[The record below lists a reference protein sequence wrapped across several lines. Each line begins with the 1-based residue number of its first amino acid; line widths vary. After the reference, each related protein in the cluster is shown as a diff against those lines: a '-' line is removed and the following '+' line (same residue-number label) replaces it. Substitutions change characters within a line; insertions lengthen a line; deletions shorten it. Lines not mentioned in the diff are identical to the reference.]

1 MSIELLLLMI
11 LAGLTLLAYMVALN
25 SHGTTRLA
33 ISYLMATVILVGSVW
48 ATVQYVNSGD
58 NRRKMEEFKRLETE
72 KQKAEEQVHSQE
84 AAMQTALRENKE
96 RLVMATRINNIIT
109 RAAGLSSTMMNA
121 NLRDSNLELDV
132 LIGRASDVKRKTEDL
147 ASEFEKTKVTDS
159 LFIESTSLIKEA
171 FKQMTEAA
179 QYFVL
184 YYHAEDG
191 AQEELRER
199 IMRQKASGAHDILQ
213 KASTLIGSPNN
224 Q

>member
-1 MSIELLLLMI
+1 MSLELLLLMV

-25 SHGTTRLA
+25 SHGPTRLA
-33 ISYLMATVILVGSVW
+33 ISYLMATILLVGSVW

-58 NRRKMEEFKRLETE
+58 NRRKMEEFRRLELE
-72 KQKAEEQVHSQE
+72 KQKAEDQVHSQE

-96 RLVMATRINNIIT
+96 RLITATRINSVVT
-109 RAAGLSSTMMNA
+109 RGIALSSTMMNA
-121 NLRDSNLELDV
+121 NLRDPNLELDV
-132 LIGRASDVKRKTEDL
+132 LIGRANDVKRKSEDL
-147 ASEFEKTKVTDS
+147 SSEMEKMKVTDS
-159 LFIESTSLIKEA
+159 LFLESTSLIKEA
-171 FKQMTEAA
+171 FKQLIEAA

-184 YYHAEDG
+184 YYRAEDG

-213 KASTLIGSPNN
+213 KASMLIAAPSN

>member
-1 MSIELLLLMI
+1 MNIELLLLMV

-58 NRRKMEEFKRLETE
+58 NRRKMEEFRRLESE

-96 RLVMATRINNIIT
+96 RLVTATRINSIIT
-109 RAAGLSSTMMNA
+109 RGTALSSTMMNA
-121 NLRDSNLELDV
+121 NMRDSNLELDV
-132 LIGRASDVKRKTEDL
+132 LIGRANDVKRKSEDL
-147 ASEFEKTKVTDS
+147 SAEFEKTKVTDS
-159 LFIESTSLIKEA
+159 LFTESMSLIKEA
-171 FKQMTEAA
+171 FRQLIEAA
-179 QYFVL
+179 QYYVL

-213 KASTLIGSPNN
+213 KANTLIAFPNN
-224 Q
+224 

>member
-1 MSIELLLLMI
+1 MSIELLLLMV

-58 NRRKMEEFKRLETE
+58 NRRKMEELKRLESE

-84 AAMQTALRENKE
+84 AAMQTALRDNKE
-96 RLVMATRINNIIT
+96 RLITATRINSVIT
-109 RAAGLSSTMMNA
+109 RGIALSSSMMNA

-132 LIGRASDVKRKTEDL
+132 LIGRANDIKRKSEDL
-147 ASEFEKTKVTDS
+147 SAEFEKTKVTDS
-159 LFIESTSLIKEA
+159 LFTESMSLIKEA
-171 FKQMTEAA
+171 FKQLTEAA

-213 KASTLIGSPNN
+213 KANTLIAFPNN
-224 Q
+224 

>member
-1 MSIELLLLMI
+1 MSIELLLLMV

-58 NRRKMEEFKRLETE
+58 NRRKMEELKRLETE

-84 AAMQTALRENKE
+84 AAMQTALRDNKE
-96 RLVMATRINNIIT
+96 RLITATRINSVIT
-109 RAAGLSSTMMNA
+109 RGIALSSSMMNA

-132 LIGRASDVKRKTEDL
+132 LIGRANDIKRKSEDL
-147 ASEFEKTKVTDS
+147 SAEFEKTKVTDS
-159 LFIESTSLIKEA
+159 LFTESMSLIKEA
-171 FKQMTEAA
+171 FKQLTEAA

-213 KASTLIGSPNN
+213 KANTLIAFPNN
-224 Q
+224 